1 MLSAGPDPASGAES
15 SQPRRRLD
23 VRVMPHR
30 RRSPLRL
37 RDWRMRT
44 KLGAVLILPSV
55 AFLVLAGV
63 QTNVLIGRTNVLG
76 DFAEQVEIGRPISA
90 LLHELQQERART
102 AGELAG
108 LRFAQPGQADSG
120 AAVAALD
127 PLYQQTDEAIS
138 RFRAAAK
145 PLLGSDVSWRVAYS
159 RADEALNRLGDV
171 RAAVPAVM
179 LSTETVL
186 GNYSRAIEAL
196 LSLLAEPS
204 PGSDQPELTEA
215 VLRYVQLARVK
226 EVGSR
231 IRAQLYGA
239 GRARAYGPED
249 QMILGELRSQQLAA
263 LAEFRVVA
271 TDQQI
276 RRYDEISVDP
286 GFLSALRMEASTIPA
301 ETGAPAVLE
310 PESWWTASE
319 QRAALLGQVETA
331 VLTDAVTLAD
341 ARSVAQLRRT
351 LLVAGGVLAVLAG
364 AVLVSIVIGRS
375 IARSLRMLRNQALR
389 VAQVELPEALD
400 RLRQV
405 HSGVSEIEVPPAD
418 VRAMDE
424 IGEVAEA
431 FVAVHR
437 SAVTVAVEQAVMRR
451 NVSAM
456 FVNLARRS
464 QVLVER
470 QLELLDD
477 LEREEDDPDQLDS
490 LFKIDHLAARMR
502 RNDESLLVLAGSEPT
517 RRRGRPV
524 PLATVMLA
532 ATAEIEQYQRI
543 RPATTGRLHIVGH
556 AVPDLVHLLAELL
569 ENATSFSPP
578 DTVVRISGHPH
589 GRDEAVIEIV
599 DEGLGMSPTAIEAA
613 NQTLASPPAADV
625 SASERMGLFVVSH
638 LAARQNIRVRLG
650 AAGRGVTAA
659 IWLPT
664 ALLAPA
670 DQQESEHRPPRRV
683 LAALAGPA
691 GVAPVGVASARQA
704 PAGTVQPGTV
714 QPGTVPAS
722 GVPAAIPSS
731 RAVLPNGPTAIATG
745 AGRAA
750 VSGDTSAPAS
760 AWWSRQ
766 GTRPAA
772 PAPAPKPA
780 APRTGGVNASGLPVR
795 VPMAQLPGANPAAAP
810 PVPAPRHEP
819 DPDAVGGMLT
829 RFYGGVRRAEAE
841 ETTEIVLPPS
851 GTRIEREQQ

>member
-1 MLSAGPDPASGAES
+1 MSAGLDPASDAKS
-15 SQPRRRLD
+15 SQRRRRLD
-23 VRVMPHR
+23 VRVVPHR

-76 DFAEQVEIGRPISA
+76 DFAEQVEMGRPITA
-90 LLHELQQERART
+90 LVHELQQERART

-108 LRFAQPGQADSG
+108 LRFALPGRVDSG

-127 PLYQQTDEAIS
+127 PLYHRTDEAIT
-138 RFRAAAK
+138 RFRNAGS

-159 RADEALNRLGDV
+159 RADEALNLLADV

-226 EVGSR
+226 EVGAR

-249 QMILGELRSQQLAA
+249 QMILADLRAQQLAA

-271 TDQQI
+271 TTGQI
-276 RRYDEISVDP
+276 QRYDEIAVDP
-286 GFLSALRMEASTIPA
+286 GFLSALRMEGSTIPSDIDD
-301 ETGAPAVLE
+301 PAVLE
-310 PESWWTASE
+310 PGAWWAASE
-319 QRAALLGQVETA
+319 QRSALLRQVEVA

-341 ARSVAQLRRT
+341 SRSVAQLRRT

-364 AVLVSIVIGRS
+364 ALLISIIIGRS
-375 IARSLRMLRNQALR
+375 VARSLRMLRTQALR

-405 HSGVSEIEVPPAD
+405 HAGVSEIEVPPAD

-451 NVSAM
+451 NVNAM

-524 PLATVMLA
+524 PLSTVMLA

-578 DTVVRISGHPH
+578 DTVVRIAGHPH

-659 IWLPT
+659 VWLPT
-664 ALLAPA
+664 TLLAPA
-670 DQQESEHRPPRRV
+670 DQREPEHQPPRRV
-683 LAALAGPA
+683 LAALAGPTGA
-691 GVAPVGVASARQA
+691 VPVGVSSARQM
-704 PAGTVQPGTV
+704 PPGVSSARQMPTRI
-714 QPGTVPAS
+714 VPAS
-722 GVPAAIPSS
+722 GVPAAIPTGQP
-731 RAVLPNGPTAIATG
+731 VTPTGPTVSSA
-745 AGRAA
+745 RAA
-750 VSGDTSAPAS
+750 GTTVAGATPAPAS

-766 GTRPAA
+766 GARPAA
-772 PAPAPKPA
+772 PAPVPKPA
-780 APRTGGVNASGLPVR
+780 APRTGGVNARGLPVR
-795 VPMAQLPGANPAAAP
+795 VPMAQLPGANPAEAP
-810 PVPAPRHEP
+810 PTPARRHEP
-819 DPDAVGGMLT
+819 DPEAVGGMLT

-851 GTRIEREQQ
+851 GTRTEREQQ